1 MATQVEIL
9 TRIAQAMADD
19 VEVVEWA
26 NKKIQQ
32 INKSN
37 EHKRAKSAEKNA
49 EIKQAVYTYMAT
61 QDTQIENATFC
72 ASEIAGLHKEVMNF
86 PEMSTS
92 KASAVLRALVKDGRV
107 VKASPDGASPI
118 KYALAK

>member
-9 TRIAQAMADD
+9 ARIAQVMADD

-37 EHKRAKSAEKNA
+37 ERKRAKSAEKNA
-49 EIKQAVYTYMAT
+49 ELKQAVYAYMAT
-61 QDTQIENATFC
+61 QDAQIENATFC
-72 ASEIAGLHKEVMNF
+72 ASEIVGLHKEVMNF

-92 KASAVLRALVKDGRV
+92 KASAVLRALAKDGRV
-107 VKASPDGASPI
+107 VKTSPNGVSPVQ
-118 KYALAK
+118 YALAK